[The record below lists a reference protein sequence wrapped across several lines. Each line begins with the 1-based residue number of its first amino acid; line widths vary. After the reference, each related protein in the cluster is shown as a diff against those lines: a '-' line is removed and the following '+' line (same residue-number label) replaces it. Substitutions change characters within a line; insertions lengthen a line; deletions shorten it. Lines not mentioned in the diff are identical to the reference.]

1 MPMLQAMDGKF
12 YDLPDDQ
19 AAQFEVPREKVKE
32 LLEKSGAPAPQGG
45 AGPNQG
51 PGQGQMP
58 QGGPG
63 GGPGGPGGGG
73 APPPSVLVQ
82 IYGAQPTPS
91 YGPPPGQGQ
100 GQPQQHGGQPQQQG
114 EPAQGGDGDVNPY
127 WWWRN
132 ITFYRPWGNFWPNW
146 GNW

>member
-12 YDLPDDQ
+12 YDLPDDE
-19 AAQFEVPREKVKE
+19 AVKYEVPREKVKE

-45 AGPNQG
+45 APGPSQG
-51 PGQGQMP
+51 PGPSHGP
-58 QGGPG
+58 SHGPG
-63 GGPGGPGGGG
+63 PGQG

-82 IYGAQPTPS
+82 IYGAQPGGG
-91 YGPPPGQGQ
+91 YGPGGGQPPAQH
-100 GQPQQHGGQPQQQG
+100 GQPQGEGAPGG
-114 EPAQGGDGDVNPY
+114 EGDGDVNPY

-146 GNW
+146 GNY